1 MQKFIIIILQ
11 SEIRCNNWDVSTVKN
26 ITNVS
31 SYPIY
36 TFKMAEEYRSFPP
49 LFVLHSEKLWTVDV
63 SNDTRRFEADIEA
76 SSLSATWPRIEKTY
90 NIFWM
95 VSENRDICIP
105 RDTIPGMFSHRARQP
120 TSHPEICMYCIA
132 SFVSLF
138 IFFNSVTNDQE
149 AGEEE
154 EGTPLSV
161 YFLKRRSFIVRYVDA
176 IFYRQCFD
184 SSLDRVNA
192 NYLHGIFY
200 ILEDERNCIK
210 KSSVS

>member
-1 MQKFIIIILQ
+1 MYRLSKTLQ
-11 SEIRCNNWDVSTVKN
+11 TCRAIRYIHLKWRKSIVLS
-26 ITNVS
+26 
-31 SYPIY
+31 
-36 TFKMAEEYRSFPP
+36 P

-132 SFVSLF
+132 SFVSLL

-154 EGTPLSV
+154 EERL
-161 YFLKRRSFIVRYVDA
+161 FLFISWKGDPSLFDTSMRSFTG
-176 IFYRQCFD
+176 
-184 SSLDRVNA
+184 N
-192 NYLHGIFY
+192 
-200 ILEDERNCIK
+200 
-210 KSSVS
+210 VSIRHWTVLMRIIYNFLYGGWEKLYKEK

>member
-132 SFVSLF
+132 SFVSLL

-154 EGTPLSV
+154 EEERL
-161 YFLKRRSFIVRYVDA
+161 FLFISWKGDPSLFDTSMRSFTGNVSIRHWTVLMRTIYTEFSIFWRMREIV
-176 IFYRQCFD
+176 
-184 SSLDRVNA
+184 
-192 NYLHGIFY
+192 
-200 ILEDERNCIK
+200 
-210 KSSVS
+210 

>member
-1 MQKFIIIILQ
+1 MRKYYSLSSKRIKSVNIQKKKKRKMQKFIIIILQ

-90 NIFWM
+90 NIF
-95 VSENRDICIP
+95 
-105 RDTIPGMFSHRARQP
+105 
-120 TSHPEICMYCIA
+120 
-132 SFVSLF
+132 
-138 IFFNSVTNDQE
+138 
-149 AGEEE
+149 
-154 EGTPLSV
+154 
-161 YFLKRRSFIVRYVDA
+161 
-176 IFYRQCFD
+176 
-184 SSLDRVNA
+184 
-192 NYLHGIFY
+192 
-200 ILEDERNCIK
+200 
-210 KSSVS
+210 

>member
-154 EGTPLSV
+154 EEERL
-161 YFLKRRSFIVRYVDA
+161 FLFISWKGDPSLFDTSMRSFTGNVSIRHWTVLMRTIYTEFSIFWRMREIV
-176 IFYRQCFD
+176 
-184 SSLDRVNA
+184 
-192 NYLHGIFY
+192 
-200 ILEDERNCIK
+200 
-210 KSSVS
+210 

>member
-76 SSLSATWPRIEKTY
+76 SSLSATWARIEKTSS
-90 NIFWM
+90 ITF
-95 VSENRDICIP
+95 SEWFQK
-105 RDTIPGMFSHRARQP
+105 T
-120 TSHPEICMYCIA
+120 
-132 SFVSLF
+132 
-138 IFFNSVTNDQE
+138 
-149 AGEEE
+149 
-154 EGTPLSV
+154 
-161 YFLKRRSFIVRYVDA
+161 
-176 IFYRQCFD
+176 
-184 SSLDRVNA
+184 
-192 NYLHGIFY
+192 GI
-200 ILEDERNCIK
+200 
-210 KSSVS
+210 SVSPATQFPGCSPIVLVNQRATQKSVCIV

>member
-11 SEIRCNNWDVSTVKN
+11 SQIRCNNWDVSTVKN

-132 SFVSLF
+132 SFVSLL

-154 EGTPLSV
+154 EEERL
-161 YFLKRRSFIVRYVDA
+161 FLFISWKGDPSLFDTSMRSFTGNVSIRHWTVLMRTIYTEFSIFWRMREIV
-176 IFYRQCFD
+176 
-184 SSLDRVNA
+184 
-192 NYLHGIFY
+192 
-200 ILEDERNCIK
+200 
-210 KSSVS
+210 

>member
-76 SSLSATWPRIEKTY
+76 SSLSATWARIEKTY

-132 SFVSLF
+132 SFVSLL

-154 EGTPLSV
+154 EEERL
-161 YFLKRRSFIVRYVDA
+161 FLFISWKGDPSLFDTSMRSFTGNVSIRHWTVLMRTIYN
-176 IFYRQCFD
+176 FLY
-184 SSLDRVNA
+184 
-192 NYLHGIFY
+192 GGW
-200 ILEDERNCIK
+200 ENCIK
-210 KSSVS
+210 KSIVS

>member
-11 SEIRCNNWDVSTVKN
+11 SQIRCNNWDVSTVKN

-154 EGTPLSV
+154 EEERL
-161 YFLKRRSFIVRYVDA
+161 FLFISWKGDPSLFDTSMRSFTGNVSIRHWTVLMRTIYTEFSIFWRMREIV
-176 IFYRQCFD
+176 
-184 SSLDRVNA
+184 
-192 NYLHGIFY
+192 
-200 ILEDERNCIK
+200 
-210 KSSVS
+210 